1 MYRKIAFFLSVLI
14 LASCGSKQENSETE
28 ATSIIPVNVV
38 GVGKIVPQGGVIE
51 LAAPAAGIVMEI
63 NAKPGEKVSR
73 GDLILTLYNSDEE
86 LALKEADSRIRTQE
100 MSIESAKITIDQ
112 ERIAYSDL
120 TRQLN
125 DAKELLSAGATT
137 GENVRRLQSE
147 YDQKTE
153 RLKILENDY
162 NLKKSQLN
170 EIRVQRASKAN
181 ELDKTLFRAPLD
193 GTLLDITPREGE
205 AVSMHQQYGRLSPD
219 KPLVVIVEIDELFA
233 DRLDI
238 GQTCYINLH
247 GDSELAATGKIN
259 RISPDLKK
267 KSLFSDSGTDLEDR
281 RIREIEVS
289 LDEINKTLFIESKV
303 ECRVQL
309 N

>member
-1 MYRKIAFFLSVLI
+1 M
-14 LASCGSKQENSETE
+14 
-28 ATSIIPVNVV
+28 NVV

-63 NAKPGEKVSR
+63 NAKPGKKVSR

-147 YDQKTE
+147 
-153 RLKILENDY
+153 
-162 NLKKSQLN
+162 
-170 EIRVQRASKAN
+170 
-181 ELDKTLFRAPLD
+181 
-193 GTLLDITPREGE
+193 
-205 AVSMHQQYGRLSPD
+205 
-219 KPLVVIVEIDELFA
+219 
-233 DRLDI
+233 
-238 GQTCYINLH
+238 
-247 GDSELAATGKIN
+247 
-259 RISPDLKK
+259 
-267 KSLFSDSGTDLEDR
+267 
-281 RIREIEVS
+281 
-289 LDEINKTLFIESKV
+289 ESI
-303 ECRVQL
+303 
-309 N
+309 

>member
-147 YDQKTE
+147 FDQKTE

-162 NLKKSQLN
+162 NIKKSQLN

-205 AVSMHQQYGRLSPD
+205 AVSMHQQGL
-219 KPLVVIVEIDELFA
+219 
-233 DRLDI
+233 
-238 GQTCYINLH
+238 Q
-247 GDSELAATGKIN
+247 
-259 RISPDLKK
+259 
-267 KSLFSDSGTDLEDR
+267 
-281 RIREIEVS
+281 
-289 LDEINKTLFIESKV
+289 
-303 ECRVQL
+303 
-309 N
+309 